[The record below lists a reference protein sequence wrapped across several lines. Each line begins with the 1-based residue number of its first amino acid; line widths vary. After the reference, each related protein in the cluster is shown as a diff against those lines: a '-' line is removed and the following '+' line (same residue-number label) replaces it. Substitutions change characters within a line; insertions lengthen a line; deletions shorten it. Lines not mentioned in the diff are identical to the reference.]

1 MVLHDQAQ
9 DLLENDAA
17 VQTTENVNISSS
29 CSELLLAN
37 KLARLPFLSIYCYF
51 YIYIYMVYCR
61 TVQVKQASVAP
72 EMDLYSQQQ

>member
-9 DLLENDAA
+9 DLLEKDTA

-51 YIYIYMVYCR
+51 YIYMVYCR